1 LRILGSL
8 APSTKE
14 SSMATAL
21 VIGPVTEW
29 TRMCNRKRMHIRD
42 NPCPKEVPLARR
54 RAGRGWAW
62 GGDRGPGGCC
72 GPQRRGLGGG
82 DLDLSRLQIEQ
93 QNEANGPP
101 RKRKRKRGAGGAGSR
116 QEPGARSQEQP
127 AVAVGSRQSVRS
139 SQRSQSVNTNTR
151 HQQPA
156 VNSQPEKREKRR
168 EEGGGRRR
176 RRRGGGGPAGGWRLV
191 AAGGWW
197 PLVVGGG
204 GAGGGGR
211 SGRCEKV
218 LLRAAAVRERGACL
232 RN

>member
-1 LRILGSL
+1 LNHQ
-8 APSTKE
+8 T
-14 SSMATAL
+14 
-21 VIGPVTEW
+21 
-29 TRMCNRKRMHIRD
+29 
-42 NPCPKEVPLARR
+42 ARR
-54 RAGRGWAW
+54 YDRFQAGANLLRDRWPPKSCTAALEVKVAVIPNFALETTAQERGRGRSSGLQPKPAQSSKEK
-62 GGDRGPGGCC
+62 GGRRQRLPSNQLGPGG
-72 GPQRRGLGGG
+72 GGG
-82 DLDLSRLQIEQ
+82 LKIEP
-93 QNEANGPP
+93 QNGPNGPP

-139 SQRSQSVNTNTR
+139 SQRSQQSTST
-151 HQQPA
+151 PDTS
-156 VNSQPEKREKRR
+156 SQPEKREKRR

-176 RRRGGGGPAGGWRLV
+176 RRGGGGGPAGGWRLV

-211 SGRCEKV
+211 GGRCV
-218 LLRAAAVRERGACL
+218 RVRVRGAAVRGRGACL